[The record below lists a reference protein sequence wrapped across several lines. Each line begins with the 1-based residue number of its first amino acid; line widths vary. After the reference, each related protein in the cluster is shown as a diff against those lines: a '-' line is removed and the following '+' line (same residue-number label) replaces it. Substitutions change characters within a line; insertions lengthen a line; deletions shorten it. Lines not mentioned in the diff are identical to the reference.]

1 MNPVPTSEPTDSVAQ
16 ATAHIRAVHKE
27 ETSTPQKLVDRFTTL
42 IGQPSFI
49 MVLAGLLLAWISGNV
64 AATHLGYR
72 ALDPPPFFWL
82 QGTITM
88 GTWFVASLILT
99 TQRREDQL
107 TSHRMQLILELIIS
121 NDQKCSKVIELLE
134 ESRRDNPVMANRVDD
149 QAVAMSEPSDALAVL
164 KAIKARAF
172 SDQVA

>member
-1 MNPVPTSEPTDSVAQ
+1 
-16 ATAHIRAVHKE
+16 
-27 ETSTPQKLVDRFTTL
+27 
-42 IGQPSFI
+42 
-49 MVLAGLLLAWISGNV
+49 
-64 AATHLGYR
+64 
-72 ALDPPPFFWL
+72 
-82 QGTITM
+82 
-88 GTWFVASLILT
+88 
-99 TQRREDQL
+99 
-107 TSHRMQLILELIIS
+107 MQLILELIIS